1 MGFSDTAA
9 EEEKK
14 ANPLHSPEFQQ
25 MLDHYLYQGSILVD
39 MIEAVEGEFTE
50 FHLNGDKIRIIIERN
65 DDEE

>member
-9 EEEKK
+9 QDKQE
-14 ANPLHSPEFQQ
+14 ASPLHSPEFQQ

-39 MIEAVEGEFTE
+39 MIEAIEGEFTE

-65 DDEE
+65 DNE

>member
-9 EEEKK
+9 QEEQE

-25 MLDHYLYQGSILVD
+25 MLDHYLYQGQILAE
-39 MIEAVEGEFTE
+39 MIESVEGEFSE
-50 FHLNGDKIRIIIERN
+50 FRFCGDKIRIIIERI